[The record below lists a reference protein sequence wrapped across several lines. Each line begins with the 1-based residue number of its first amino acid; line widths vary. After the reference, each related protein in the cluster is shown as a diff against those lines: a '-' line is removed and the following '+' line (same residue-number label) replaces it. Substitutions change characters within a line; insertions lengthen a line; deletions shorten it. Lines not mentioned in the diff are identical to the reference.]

1 MRLDKV
7 DAIANAVLYE
17 GFVLYPY
24 RASSKKNRV
33 RWTFGGIHPRAYSE
47 ATGGAE
53 PDSMQTQ
60 VLLIDGG
67 DAHVEIRVRFL
78 HLVQRTVGRL
88 LQPLREMPEGALP
101 SFDAVDSLRVGDT
114 AYQTWQ
120 EAVERTVETGADIA
134 ELVASPRMV
143 PIKFAGSRTLEPAR
157 GSSGRIE
164 AVLVRQ
170 QEDISASVEISA
182 LRLQGSAIRLTV
194 RILND
199 TPMPDADGADRD
211 RAMMLSMAS
220 THTVLGVRGGDFVSL
235 ADPPEPWREVVST
248 FDNQGTWPAMVGSD
262 GDTDMMLSSRII
274 LEDYPRVAEESPGD
288 LFDGAEIDEILTLRI
303 LTLTDDEREEAM
315 SVDPSVR
322 AMLERTAALT
332 PDQMR
337 KMHGAVRGM
346 KPVGGGGPEGG
357 D

>member
-1 MRLDKV
+1 MKLDKV

-24 RASSKKNRV
+24 RPSSKKNRV
-33 RWTFGGIHPRAYSE
+33 RWTFGGIHPSAYSE
-47 ATGGAE
+47 ATGGSE
-53 PDSMQTQ
+53 PASMQTQ
-60 VLLIDGG
+60 VLVLDRS
-67 DAHVEIRVRFL
+67 DARVEVRVRFL

-88 LQPLREMPEGALP
+88 QEPAAEMPAGAEP
-101 SFDAVDSLRVGDT
+101 AFEAVDSLRVGDA
-114 AYQTWQ
+114 AYHTWQ
-120 EAVERTVETGADIA
+120 EAVERTVEAGAGIA
-134 ELVASPRMV
+134 ELLAATLTV
-143 PIKFAGSRTLEPAR
+143 PIRFPGYRSLEPLR
-157 GSSGRIE
+157 GASGRIE

-170 QEDISASVEISA
+170 QEDILGSVEISA
-182 LRLQGSAIRLTV
+182 TRLRGSGIRLTV

-199 TPMPDADGADRD
+199 TPMPDAASADRD

-220 THTVLGVRGGDFVSL
+220 THTVLGVSGGDFVSL
-235 ADPPEPWREVVST
+235 ADPPEPWRELVSA
-248 FDNQGTWPAMVGSD
+248 FENQGTWPAMVGAE
-262 GDTDMMLSSRII
+262 GDTDMILSSRII

-346 KPVGGGGPEGG
+346 TQVGGGQPEGG
-357 D
+357 